1 MKYSV
6 KKDGNEITLT
16 VTLSKKEMQADENI
30 AFGHRSAR
38 KYLSDKGH
46 DLERMIS
53 HQPAANKGGNASKEG
68 KFVFEV
74 KQKAPAKKKVTPK
87 NTVPSPVVK
96 KTTPGEKSV
105 K

>member
-1 MKYSV
+1 
-6 KKDGNEITLT
+6 
-16 VTLSKKEMQADENI
+16 
-30 AFGHRSAR
+30 
-38 KYLSDKGH
+38 
-46 DLERMIS
+46 MIS
-53 HQPAANKGGNASKEG
+53 HQPAANKGGNANKEG

-96 KTTPGEKSV
+96 KTTPSEKSV